1 MRSIVLLIVNTR
13 PFNISVPMGWAF
25 LGLLIEAQPN
35 GYIIQRDGNV
45 GLTEICSMPTI
56 GALDRYI

>member
-1 MRSIVLLIVNTR
+1 MQSIVLLIVNTR

-35 GYIIQRDGNV
+35 GYIIQRDEHNR
-45 GLTEICSMPTI
+45 LNRC
-56 GALDRYI
+56 AFRDREPA